1 MSSDDIE
8 ITITNPD
15 GLAVKPV
22 MVELPQY
29 DEYLDKPRRF
39 QAAIE
44 KDSGLDPQGTAKVT
58 RRGKIILLGHVK
70 KLDESKPKK
79 DTLLLQ
85 SAEALLEE
93 RIGQFYRYPAG
104 TRLDAILGSS
114 AGGSVVGL
122 LCMANGLIP
131 RGGWAPLE
139 GEWYW
144 IAGGGSSGRFG
155 DITTLY
161 QGTTPLTKVG
171 VWTTAPAGSFYQD
184 IANLAIRCTDGRSP
198 AYHQIIAPNFKDTL
212 LRIGTISLASTTFS
226 VCYEIG
232 ETKIWPVIRSLILAA
247 GLEYSI
253 RYEKDGYAYLDASAT
268 VGQGS
273 ESAPVATY
281 IDGDNAEISLDEMD
295 GDGHIQALI
304 GQGAGAGITQ
314 QCAAA
319 FDFATAGTWRE
330 AIYQAGGM
338 FGDMLQTA
346 TEKVFS
352 DYSDPKIYK
361 VDAPEQDWAQGCG
374 NCVGIVRPGAQ
385 PVFKRIKH
393 IAMKGGRMEL
403 EVGQRL
409 RTLQEILKGKEEVQ
423 NVLASFYGAHTRT
436 AWSWSLPGTNIDS
449 YSPISHKFLLASTDD
464 STKEADDPTLGSG
477 EIDPNFPFQVL
488 LSLRIDWYKSSVKS
502 ATVSGPSH
510 STVGNHSGYG
520 GVETSDEEMTAHPI
534 PSKTSAASPTLYQ
547 VSSYQ
552 HGHSMGW
559 ANAYGNALN
568 YISLWVDWITFNVW
582 DGSKYVPYDVVED
595 VSFND
600 YDYDSFALDYHGHS
614 LGQATYASDV
624 SHQLHTHNISS
635 YYTYAAGDQSH
646 TEALKS
652 AKTRAG
658 SNQHSD
664 QTLDENN
671 QKIEFAVNDL
681 ATGSV
686 KLMSLTV
693 KCNGSHVPGSPFTDG
708 GAGLY
713 IGDSLDSID
722 ISSLVNVGETNEITV
737 QVAAYGAA
745 DPVKCN
751 ISGNVNVSAIISAF

>member
-15 GLAVKPV
+15 GLAVKPI

-58 RRGKIILLGHVK
+58 RRGKIILLGHIK
-70 KLDESKPKK
+70 KLDESKPEK

-114 AGGSVVGL
+114 SGGSVVGL
-122 LCMANGLIP
+122 LEMANGLIP
-131 RGGWAPLE
+131 RGGWELH
-139 GEWYW
+139 
-144 IAGGGSSGRFG
+144 AGSVYKITGAGTSSRMG
-155 DITTLY
+155 TLTQLY
-161 QGTTPLTKVG
+161 QGVTLLAKDTAIPTSAGRWWQSSTDLY
-171 VWTTAPAGSFYQD
+171 VWT
-184 IANLAIRCTDGRSP
+184 TDGRSP
-198 AYHQIIAPNFKDTL
+198 RYHQMIAPNFKDTL
-212 LRIGTISLASTTFS
+212 LRLGTISLASTTFT

-268 VGQGS
+268 TGQGS

-304 GQGAGAGITQ
+304 GQGAGQGITQ

-319 FDFATAGTWRE
+319 FDFVTAGTWRE

-338 FGDMLQTA
+338 FGAMLQTA

-361 VDAPEQDWAQGCG
+361 VDAPEQDWSQGCG
-374 NCVGIVRPGAQ
+374 NYVGIVRPGAQ
-385 PVFKRIKH
+385 PIYKRIKH

-409 RTLQEILKGKEEVQ
+409 RTLREILKGKEEVQ
-423 NVLASFYGAHTRT
+423 NVLASFYGAHTKN
-436 AWSWSLPGTNIDS
+436 AWSWSLPETNIDS
-449 YSPISHKFLLASTDD
+449 YEAITHSFLLQSTDKSSGSGEDD
-464 STKEADDPTLGSG
+464 SLGDG
-477 EIDPNFPFQVL
+477 EIDPNFPFQVI
-488 LSLRIDWYKSSVKS
+488 LSLSVGWFKSSTYS
-502 ATVSGPSH
+502 ATQQTDNHSNVGSHGGYGGGTSAKTQSAHSVNSFTGAVGNRNMLIGGLQATSTGSGGNHAHSLSVNLITGTTTSGGSPAHSHYHTRASGSGASYDSGSHAHGLSPYGYTVNDPNHVHSIPSH
-510 STVGNHSGYG
+510 STNAAESQDHAWGTGGGTGGY
-520 GVETSDEEMTAHPI
+520 
-534 PSKTSAASPTLYQ
+534 
-547 VSSYQ
+547 
-552 HGHSMGW
+552 
-559 ANAYGNALN
+559 AN
-568 YISLWVDWITFNVW
+568 
-582 DGSKYVPYDVVED
+582 
-595 VSFND
+595 
-600 YDYDSFALDYHGHS
+600 
-614 LGQATYASDV
+614 
-624 SHQLHTHNISS
+624 
-635 YYTYAAGDQSH
+635 
-646 TEALKS
+646 
-652 AKTRAG
+652 TRAG
-658 SNQHSD
+658 STEHPIRQSI
-664 QTLDENN
+664 LEGLI
-671 QKIEFAVNDL
+671 KKYG
-681 ATGSV
+681 TGNSIHY
-686 KLMSLTV
+686 LTLTV
-693 KCNGSHVPGSPFTDG
+693 KVNGSQVPGSPFSGAG
-708 GAGLY
+708 GTGLY
-713 IGDSLDSID
+713 IGDSIDAID
-722 ISSLVNVGETNEITV
+722 ISDLVKVGAQNAIELSISEFGGSDV
-737 QVAAYGAA
+737 VR
-745 DPVKCN
+745 CS

>member
-15 GLAVKPV
+15 GLAVKPI

-58 RRGKIILLGHVK
+58 RRGKTILLGHIK
-70 KLDESKPKK
+70 RLDESKPDK

-85 SAEALLEE
+85 SAEALLDE

-131 RGGWAPLE
+131 RGGWELHA
-139 GEWYW
+139 GSVYK
-144 IAGGGSSGRFG
+144 IAGAGTSSRMG
-155 DITTLY
+155 TLTQLY
-161 QGTTPLTKVG
+161 QGVTLLAKDTAIPTSAGRWWQSSTDLY
-171 VWTTAPAGSFYQD
+171 VWT
-184 IANLAIRCTDGRSP
+184 TDGRSP
-198 AYHQIIAPNFKDTL
+198 RYHQMIAPNFKDTL
-212 LRIGTISLASTTFS
+212 MRLGTISLASTTFT

-273 ESAPVATY
+273 ESTPVTTY

-319 FDFATAGTWRE
+319 FDFVTAGTWRE

-338 FGDMLQTA
+338 FGSMLQTA

-361 VDAPEQDWAQGCG
+361 VDAPEQDWSQGCG
-374 NCVGIVRPGAQ
+374 NYVGIVRRGAQ
-385 PVFKRIKH
+385 PVYKRIKH
-393 IAMKGGRMEL
+393 IAMRDGRMEL

-423 NVLASFYGAHTRT
+423 NVLASFYGAHTKN
-436 AWSWSLPGTNIDS
+436 AWSWSLPETNIDS
-449 YSPISHKFLLASTDD
+449 YEAITHSFLLQSTDKSGGGEDD
-464 STKEADDPTLGSG
+464 SLGDG
-477 EIDPNFPFQVL
+477 EIDPNFPYHVI
-488 LSLRIDWYKSSVKS
+488 LSLSVGWFKASTYS
-502 ATVSGPSH
+502 ATQQVD
-510 STVGNHSGYG
+510 NHSNVGSHGGYG
-520 GVETSDEEMTAHPI
+520 GGTNAKPMTAHGVNSI
-534 PSKTSAASPTLYQ
+534 TDLAATQYTNVLNGTYSAGS
-547 VSSYQ
+547 
-552 HGHSMGW
+552 HGHSVSNT
-559 ANAYGNALN
+559 ANSRSTGSGGSPAHIHYYTDYSAYSSSYSG
-568 YISLWVDWITFNVW
+568 D
-582 DGSKYVPYDVVED
+582 
-595 VSFND
+595 
-600 YDYDSFALDYHGHS
+600 HGHS
-614 LGQATYASDV
+614 GAYYPVSSQFHQHTIPSHYTNDAASQDHAWGTGGG
-624 SHQLHTHNISS
+624 SGGN
-635 YYTYAAGDQSH
+635 ANP
-646 TEALKS
+646 
-652 AKTRAG
+652 RAG
-658 SNQHSD
+658 S
-664 QTLDENN
+664 
-671 QKIEFAVNDL
+671 IEHPVRQSIL
-681 ATGSV
+681 EGLIKKYGTGNSIHY
-686 KLMSLTV
+686 LTLTV
-693 KCNGSHVPGSPFTDG
+693 KVNGVQVPGSPFSGAG
-708 GAGLY
+708 GTGLY
-713 IGDSLDSID
+713 IGDSIDAID
-722 ISSLVNVGETNEITV
+722 ISDLVTVGAQNTIELSISEFGGSDVVRCSL
-737 QVAAYGAA
+737 
-745 DPVKCN
+745 
-751 ISGNVNVSAIISAF
+751 SGNVNVSAIISAF

>member
-58 RRGKIILLGHVK
+58 RRGKIILLGHIK
-70 KLDESKPKK
+70 KLDESKPGK

-114 AGGSVVGL
+114 SGGSVVGL
-122 LCMANGLIP
+122 LEMANGLIP
-131 RGGWAPLE
+131 RGGWELH
-139 GEWYW
+139 
-144 IAGGGSSGRFG
+144 AGSVYKITGAGTSSRMG
-155 DITTLY
+155 TLTQLY
-161 QGTTPLTKVG
+161 QGVTLLAKDTAIPTSAGRWWQSSTDLY
-171 VWTTAPAGSFYQD
+171 VWT
-184 IANLAIRCTDGRSP
+184 TDGRSP
-198 AYHQIIAPNFKDTL
+198 RYHQMIAPNFKDTL
-212 LRIGTISLASTTFS
+212 MRLGTISLASTTFT

-232 ETKIWPVIRSLILAA
+232 ETKIWPVIRSLVLAA

-253 RYEKDGYAYLDASAT
+253 RYEKDGYAYLDASTA

-319 FDFATAGTWRE
+319 FDFVTGGTWRE

-338 FGDMLQTA
+338 FGSMLQTA

-374 NCVGIVRPGAQ
+374 NYVGIVRPGAQ
-385 PVFKRIKH
+385 PIYKRIKH

-423 NVLASFYGAHTRT
+423 NILASFYGAHTKN
-436 AWSWSLPGTNIDS
+436 AWSWSLPETNLDS
-449 YSPISHKFLLASTDD
+449 YEAITHSFLLQSTDKSGSEDD
-464 STKEADDPTLGSG
+464 SLGDG
-477 EIDPNFPFQVL
+477 EIDPNFPYQVI
-488 LSLRIDWYKSSVKS
+488 LSLSVDWFKASTYS
-502 ATVSGPSH
+502 ATQQVD
-510 STVGNHSGYG
+510 NHSNVGSHGGYG
-520 GVETSDEEMTAHPI
+520 GGTNAKPMTAHGVNSI
-534 PSKTSAASPTLYQ
+534 TDLAATQYTKVLNGTYSAGS
-547 VSSYQ
+547 
-552 HGHSMGW
+552 HGHSVSNT
-559 ANAYGNALN
+559 ANSRSTGSGGSPAHTHYYTDYSAYSSSYSG
-568 YISLWVDWITFNVW
+568 D
-582 DGSKYVPYDVVED
+582 
-595 VSFND
+595 
-600 YDYDSFALDYHGHS
+600 HGHS
-614 LGQATYASDV
+614 GAYYPVSSQFHQHTIPSHYTNDAASQNHAWGTGGG
-624 SHQLHTHNISS
+624 SGGNANQ
-635 YYTYAAGDQSH
+635 
-646 TEALKS
+646 
-652 AKTRAG
+652 RAG
-658 SNQHSD
+658 S
-664 QTLDENN
+664 
-671 QKIEFAVNDL
+671 IEHPVRQSIL
-681 ATGSV
+681 EGLIKKYGTGNSIHY
-686 KLMSLTV
+686 LTLTV
-693 KCNGSHVPGSPFTDG
+693 KVNGVQVPGSPFSGAG
-708 GAGLY
+708 GTGLY
-713 IGDSLDSID
+713 IGDSIDAID
-722 ISSLVNVGETNEITV
+722 ISDLVTVGAQNTIELSISEFGGSDVVRCSL
-737 QVAAYGAA
+737 
-745 DPVKCN
+745 
-751 ISGNVNVSAIISAF
+751 SGNVNVSAIISAF

>member
-58 RRGKIILLGHVK
+58 RRGKIILLGHIK
-70 KLDESKPKK
+70 KLDESKPEK

-114 AGGSVVGL
+114 SGGSVVGL
-122 LCMANGLIP
+122 LEMANGLIP
-131 RGGWAPLE
+131 RGGWELH
-139 GEWYW
+139 
-144 IAGGGSSGRFG
+144 AGSVYKITGAGTSSRMG
-155 DITTLY
+155 TLTQLY
-161 QGTTPLTKVG
+161 QGVTLLTKATAIPSASG
-171 VWTTAPAGSFYQD
+171 RWYQSSTDLYVWA
-184 IANLAIRCTDGRSP
+184 TDDRSP
-198 AYHQIIAPNFKDTL
+198 RYHQMIAPNFKDTL
-212 LRIGTISLASTTFS
+212 LRLGTISLASTTFS

-232 ETKIWPVIRSLILAA
+232 ETKIWPVIRSLVLAA

-253 RYEKDGYAYLDASAT
+253 RYEKDGYAYLDASTA

-319 FDFATAGTWRE
+319 FDFVTAGTWRE

-338 FGDMLQTA
+338 FGAMLQTA

-361 VDAPEQDWAQGCG
+361 VDAPEQDWSQGCG
-374 NCVGIVRPGAQ
+374 NYVGIIRPGSQ

-423 NVLASFYGAHTRT
+423 NVLASFYGAHTKN
-436 AWSWSLPGTNIDS
+436 AWSWSLPETNIDS
-449 YSPISHKFLLASTDD
+449 YEAITHSFLLQSTDKSGSEDD
-464 STKEADDPTLGSG
+464 SLGDG
-477 EIDPNFPFQVL
+477 EIDPNFPYQVI
-488 LSLRIDWYKSSVKS
+488 LSLSVDWFKASTYS
-502 ATVSGPSH
+502 ATQQNDLHSNVGSHGGYGGGTNAKPMTAHSVNSFTGVAASYQVDAMTTVVSNGSH
-510 STVGNHSGYG
+510 SHSVSNTANSRTTGSGGSPAHTHYYTDYSGYSTGSAGSHSHSGYYY
-520 GVETSDEEMTAHPI
+520 P
-534 PSKTSAASPTLYQ
+534 
-547 VSSYQ
+547 
-552 HGHSMGW
+552 
-559 ANAYGNALN
+559 
-568 YISLWVDWITFNVW
+568 
-582 DGSKYVPYDVVED
+582 
-595 VSFND
+595 
-600 YDYDSFALDYHGHS
+600 
-614 LGQATYASDV
+614 V
-624 SHQLHTHNISS
+624 SHASHVHTIPTHSTN
-635 YYTYAAGDQSH
+635 AAGGQDH
-646 TEALKS
+646 EWGTGGGTGGYAN
-652 AKTRAG
+652 TRAG
-658 SNQHSD
+658 STEHPIRQSI
-664 QTLDENN
+664 LEGLI
-671 QKIEFAVNDL
+671 KKYG
-681 ATGSV
+681 TGNSIHY
-686 KLMSLTV
+686 LTLTV
-693 KCNGSHVPGSPFTDG
+693 KVNGVQVAGSPFSGAG
-708 GAGLY
+708 GTGLY
-713 IGDSLDSID
+713 IGDSIDAID
-722 ISSLVNVGETNEITV
+722 ISDLVTVGAQNTIELSISEFGGSDVVRCSL
-737 QVAAYGAA
+737 
-745 DPVKCN
+745 
-751 ISGNVNVSAIISAF
+751 SGNVNVSAIISAF

>member
-58 RRGKIILLGHVK
+58 RRGKIILLGHIK
-70 KLDESKPKK
+70 KLDESKPEK

-114 AGGSVVGL
+114 SGGSVVGL
-122 LCMANGLIP
+122 LEMANGLIP
-131 RGGWAPLE
+131 RGGWELH
-139 GEWYW
+139 
-144 IAGGGSSGRFG
+144 AGSVYKITGAGTSSRMG
-155 DITTLY
+155 TLTQLY
-161 QGTTPLTKVG
+161 QGVTLLTKALVIPTASG
-171 VWTTAPAGSFYQD
+171 QWYQSSTDLYVWA
-184 IANLAIRCTDGRSP
+184 TDDRSP
-198 AYHQIIAPNFKDTL
+198 RYHQMIAPNFKDTL
-212 LRIGTISLASTTFS
+212 LRLGTISLASTTFT

-273 ESAPVATY
+273 ESTPVTTY

-319 FDFATAGTWRE
+319 FDFVTAGTWRE

-338 FGDMLQTA
+338 FGSMLQTA

-361 VDAPEQDWAQGCG
+361 VDAPEQDWSQGCG
-374 NCVGIVRPGAQ
+374 NYVGIVRRGAQ
-385 PVFKRIKH
+385 PVYKRIKH
-393 IAMKGGRMEL
+393 IAMRDGRMDL

-423 NVLASFYGAHTRT
+423 NVLASFYGAHTKN
-436 AWSWSLPGTNIDS
+436 AWSWSLPETNIDS
-449 YSPISHKFLLASTDD
+449 YEAITHSFLLQSTDKSGGGEDD
-464 STKEADDPTLGSG
+464 SLGDG
-477 EIDPNFPFQVL
+477 EIDPNFPFQVI
-488 LSLRIDWYKSSVKS
+488 LSLSVDWFKASTYS
-502 ATVSGPSH
+502 ATQQNDLHSNVGSHGGYGGGTNAKPMTAHSVNSFTGVAASYQVDAMTTVVSNGSHSHSVSNTADSRTTGSGGSPSH
-510 STVGNHSGYG
+510 THYYTDYSGYSTGSAGSHSHSGYYYP
-520 GVETSDEEMTAHPI
+520 VSHASHVHTI
-534 PSKTSAASPTLYQ
+534 PTHSTNAAASQDHAWGTGGG
-547 VSSYQ
+547 S
-552 HGHSMGW
+552 G
-559 ANAYGNALN
+559 GNAN
-568 YISLWVDWITFNVW
+568 
-582 DGSKYVPYDVVED
+582 P
-595 VSFND
+595 
-600 YDYDSFALDYHGHS
+600 
-614 LGQATYASDV
+614 
-624 SHQLHTHNISS
+624 
-635 YYTYAAGDQSH
+635 
-646 TEALKS
+646 
-652 AKTRAG
+652 RAG
-658 SNQHSD
+658 S
-664 QTLDENN
+664 
-671 QKIEFAVNDL
+671 IEHPVRQSIL
-681 ATGSV
+681 EGLIKKYGTGNSIHY
-686 KLMSLTV
+686 LTLTV
-693 KCNGSHVPGSPFTDG
+693 KVNGVQVPGSPFSGAG
-708 GAGLY
+708 GTGLY
-713 IGDSLDSID
+713 IGDSIDAID
-722 ISSLVNVGETNEITV
+722 ISDLVTVGAQNTIELSISEFGGSDVVRCSL
-737 QVAAYGAA
+737 
-745 DPVKCN
+745 
-751 ISGNVNVSAIISAF
+751 SGNVNVSAIISAF

>member
-58 RRGKIILLGHVK
+58 RRGKIILLGHIK
-70 KLDESKPKK
+70 KLDESKPEK

-114 AGGSVVGL
+114 SGGSVVGL
-122 LCMANGLIP
+122 LEMANGLIP
-131 RGGWAPLE
+131 RGGWELH
-139 GEWYW
+139 
-144 IAGGGSSGRFG
+144 AGSVYKITGAGTSSRMG
-155 DITTLY
+155 TLTQLY
-161 QGTTPLTKVG
+161 QGVTLLTKALVIPTASG
-171 VWTTAPAGSFYQD
+171 QWYQSSTDLYVWA
-184 IANLAIRCTDGRSP
+184 TDDRSP
-198 AYHQIIAPNFKDTL
+198 RYHQMIAPNFKDTL
-212 LRIGTISLASTTFS
+212 LRLGTISLASTTFS

-232 ETKIWPVIRSLILAA
+232 ETKIWPVIRSLVLAA

-253 RYEKDGYAYLDASAT
+253 RYEKDGYAYLDASTA

-319 FDFATAGTWRE
+319 FDFVTAGTWRE

-338 FGDMLQTA
+338 FGAMLQTA

-361 VDAPEQDWAQGCG
+361 VDAPEQDWSQGCG
-374 NCVGIVRPGAQ
+374 NYVGIIRPGSQ

-423 NVLASFYGAHTRT
+423 NVLASFYGAHTKN
-436 AWSWSLPGTNIDS
+436 AWSWSLPETNIDS
-449 YSPISHKFLLASTDD
+449 YEAITHSFLLQSTDKSGSEDD
-464 STKEADDPTLGSG
+464 SLGDG
-477 EIDPNFPFQVL
+477 EIDPNFPYQVI
-488 LSLRIDWYKSSVKS
+488 LSLSVDWFKASTYS
-502 ATVSGPSH
+502 ATQQNDLHSNVGSHGGYGGGTSAKPMTAHSVNSFTGVAASYQVDAMTTVVSSGSH
-510 STVGNHSGYG
+510 SHSVSNTANSRTTGRGGSPAHTHYYTDYSGYSTGSAGSHSHSGYYF
-520 GVETSDEEMTAHPI
+520 P
-534 PSKTSAASPTLYQ
+534 
-547 VSSYQ
+547 
-552 HGHSMGW
+552 
-559 ANAYGNALN
+559 
-568 YISLWVDWITFNVW
+568 
-582 DGSKYVPYDVVED
+582 
-595 VSFND
+595 
-600 YDYDSFALDYHGHS
+600 
-614 LGQATYASDV
+614 V
-624 SHQLHTHNISS
+624 SHASHVHTIPTHSTN
-635 YYTYAAGDQSH
+635 AAGGQDH
-646 TEALKS
+646 EWGTGGGTGGYAN
-652 AKTRAG
+652 TRAG
-658 SNQHSD
+658 STEHPIRQSI
-664 QTLDENN
+664 LEGLI
-671 QKIEFAVNDL
+671 KKYG
-681 ATGSV
+681 TGNSIHY
-686 KLMSLTV
+686 LTLTV
-693 KCNGSHVPGSPFTDG
+693 KVNGVQVAGSPFSGAG
-708 GAGLY
+708 GTGLY
-713 IGDSLDSID
+713 IGDSIDAID
-722 ISSLVNVGETNEITV
+722 ISDLVTVGAQNTIELSISEFGGSDVVRCSL
-737 QVAAYGAA
+737 
-745 DPVKCN
+745 
-751 ISGNVNVSAIISAF
+751 SGNVNVSAIISAF

>member
-58 RRGKIILLGHVK
+58 RRGKIILLGHIK
-70 KLDESKPKK
+70 KLDESKPEK

-114 AGGSVVGL
+114 SGGSVVGL
-122 LCMANGLIP
+122 LEMANGLIP
-131 RGGWAPLE
+131 RGGWELH
-139 GEWYW
+139 
-144 IAGGGSSGRFG
+144 AGSVYKITGAGTSSRMG
-155 DITTLY
+155 TLTQLY
-161 QGTTPLTKVG
+161 QGVTLLAKDTAIPTSAGRWWQSSTDLY
-171 VWTTAPAGSFYQD
+171 VWT
-184 IANLAIRCTDGRSP
+184 TDGRSP
-198 AYHQIIAPNFKDTL
+198 RYHQMIAPNFKDTL
-212 LRIGTISLASTTFS
+212 MRLGTISLASTTFT

-232 ETKIWPVIRSLILAA
+232 ETKIWPVIRSLVLAA

-304 GQGAGAGITQ
+304 GQGAGQGITQ

-319 FDFATAGTWRE
+319 FDFVTAGTWRE

-338 FGDMLQTA
+338 FGSMLQTA

-374 NCVGIVRPGAQ
+374 NYVGIVRPGAQ
-385 PVFKRIKH
+385 PIYKRIKH

-423 NVLASFYGAHTRT
+423 NVLASFYGAHTKN
-436 AWSWSLPGTNIDS
+436 AWSWSLPETNIDS
-449 YSPISHKFLLASTDD
+449 YEAITHSFLLQSTDKSGGGEDD
-464 STKEADDPTLGSG
+464 SLGDG
-477 EIDPNFPFQVL
+477 EIDPNFPYHVI
-488 LSLRIDWYKSSVKS
+488 LSLSVGWFKASTYS
-502 ATVSGPSH
+502 ATQQVD
-510 STVGNHSGYG
+510 NHSNVGSHGGYG
-520 GVETSDEEMTAHPI
+520 GGTNAKPMTAHGVNSI
-534 PSKTSAASPTLYQ
+534 TDLAATQYTNVLNGTYSAGSHDHSVSNTANSRSTGSGGSPAHTHYYTDYSAYS
-547 VSSYQ
+547 SSYSGD
-552 HGHSMGW
+552 HGHSG
-559 ANAYGNALN
+559 AYYPVSSQFHQHTIPSHYTNDAASQDHAWGTGGGSGGNAN
-568 YISLWVDWITFNVW
+568 
-582 DGSKYVPYDVVED
+582 P
-595 VSFND
+595 
-600 YDYDSFALDYHGHS
+600 
-614 LGQATYASDV
+614 
-624 SHQLHTHNISS
+624 
-635 YYTYAAGDQSH
+635 
-646 TEALKS
+646 
-652 AKTRAG
+652 RAG
-658 SNQHSD
+658 S
-664 QTLDENN
+664 
-671 QKIEFAVNDL
+671 IEHPVRQSIL
-681 ATGSV
+681 EGLIKKYGTGNSIHY
-686 KLMSLTV
+686 LTLTV
-693 KCNGSHVPGSPFTDG
+693 KVNGVQVPGSPFSGAG
-708 GAGLY
+708 GTGLY
-713 IGDSLDSID
+713 IGDSIDAID
-722 ISSLVNVGETNEITV
+722 ISDLVTVGAQNTIELSISEFGGSDVVRCSL
-737 QVAAYGAA
+737 
-745 DPVKCN
+745 
-751 ISGNVNVSAIISAF
+751 SGNVNVSAIISAF

>member
-15 GLAVKPV
+15 GLTVKPV
-22 MVELPQY
+22 MVELPQF

-44 KDSGLDPQGTAKVT
+44 KDSGLDHQGTAKVT
-58 RRGKIILLGHVK
+58 RRGKTILLGHVK
-70 KLDESKPKK
+70 KLDESKPDK

-85 SAEALLEE
+85 SAEALLDE

-114 AGGSVVGL
+114 AGGDVVGL

-131 RGGWAPLE
+131 RGGWELH
-139 GEWYW
+139 
-144 IAGGGSSGRFG
+144 AGSVYKITGAGTSSRMG
-155 DITTLY
+155 TLAQLY
-161 QGTTPLTKVG
+161 QGVTLLNKALVIPTASGQWYQSSTDLY
-171 VWTTAPAGSFYQD
+171 VWA
-184 IANLAIRCTDGRSP
+184 TDDRSP
-198 AYHQIIAPNFKDTL
+198 RYHQMIAPNFKDTL
-212 LRIGTISLASTTFS
+212 LRLGTISLASTTFT

-273 ESAPVATY
+273 ISAPVATY

-319 FDFATAGTWRE
+319 FDFASLGTWRE

-338 FGDMLQTA
+338 FGAMLQTA

-374 NCVGIVRPGAQ
+374 NYVGIVRHGAQ

-423 NVLASFYGAHTRT
+423 SVLASFYGAHTKT
-436 AWSWSLPGTNIDS
+436 AWSWSLPDTNIDS

-464 STKEADDPTLGSG
+464 SQKTADDPTLGSG

-502 ATVSGPSH
+502 ATVDGESH
-510 STVGNHSGYG
+510 SDVGSHSGYG
-520 GVETSDEEMTAHPI
+520 GVETSDEEMTAHSV
-534 PSKTSAASPTLYQ
+534 PSKTAAASHTYYQ
-547 VSSYQ
+547 VASYQ
-552 HGHSMGW
+552 HGHSLGW
-559 ANAYGNALN
+559 ANAYGNALTALSL
-568 YISLWVDWITFNVW
+568 YIDFRAK
-582 DGSKYVPYDVVED
+582 DYYFDYV
-595 VSFND
+595 
-600 YDYDSFALDYHGHS
+600 DYDSFALDYHGHS
-614 LGQATYASDV
+614 LGQASLSSNV
-624 SHQLHTHNISS
+624 SHQLHTHTIAS
-635 YYTYAAGDQSH
+635 YYTDAAGNQSH
-646 TEALKS
+646 TEATEA
-652 AKTRAG
+652 AKTRTG
-658 SNQHSD
+658 SSQHSD
-664 QTLDENN
+664 QTLDEDN
-671 QKIEFAVNDL
+671 QKIEYAVNDL

-693 KCNGSHVPGSPFTDG
+693 KCNGSHVPGSPFTDA

-713 IGDSLDSID
+713 IGDSLDNID
-722 ISSLVNVGETNEITV
+722 ISDLVTVGAQNEITI

-745 DPVKCN
+745 DPVKCS
-751 ISGNVNVSAIISAF
+751 ITGNVNVSAIISAF

>member
-58 RRGKIILLGHVK
+58 RRGKIILLGHIK
-70 KLDESKPKK
+70 KLDESKPDK

-85 SAEALLEE
+85 SAEALLDE

-114 AGGSVVGL
+114 AGGDVVGL

-131 RGGWAPLE
+131 RGGWELHA
-139 GEWYW
+139 GSVYK
-144 IAGGGSSGRFG
+144 IAGAGTSSRMG
-155 DITTLY
+155 TLTQLY
-161 QGTTPLTKVG
+161 QGVTLLTKATAIPSASG
-171 VWTTAPAGSFYQD
+171 RWWQSRTDLYVWT
-184 IANLAIRCTDGRSP
+184 TDGRSP

-212 LRIGTISLASTTFS
+212 LRLGTISLASTAFS

-253 RYEKDGYAYLDASAT
+253 RYEKDGYAYLDASTAA
-268 VGQGS
+268 GQGS

-319 FDFATAGTWRE
+319 FDFVTAGTWRE

-338 FGDMLQTA
+338 FGAMLQTA

-361 VDAPEQDWAQGCG
+361 VDAPEQDWSQGCG
-374 NCVGIVRPGAQ
+374 NYVGIVRRGAQ
-385 PVFKRIKH
+385 PVYKRIKH
-393 IAMKGGRMEL
+393 IAMRDGRMEL

-423 NVLASFYGAHTRT
+423 NVLASFYGAHTKN
-436 AWSWSLPGTNIDS
+436 AWSWSLPETNIDS
-449 YSPISHKFLLASTDD
+449 YEAITHSFLLQSTDKSGGGEDD
-464 STKEADDPTLGSG
+464 SLGDG
-477 EIDPNFPFQVL
+477 EIDPNFPYHVI
-488 LSLRIDWYKSSVKS
+488 LSLSVGWFKASTYS
-502 ATVSGPSH
+502 ATQQNDLHSNVGSH
-510 STVGNHSGYG
+510 GGYG
-520 GVETSDEEMTAHPI
+520 GGTNAKPMTAHGVNSI
-534 PSKTSAASPTLYQ
+534 TDLAATQYTNVLNGTYSAGS
-547 VSSYQ
+547 
-552 HGHSMGW
+552 HGHSVSNT
-559 ANAYGNALN
+559 ANSRSTGSGGSPAHIHYYTDYSAYSSSYSG
-568 YISLWVDWITFNVW
+568 D
-582 DGSKYVPYDVVED
+582 
-595 VSFND
+595 
-600 YDYDSFALDYHGHS
+600 HGHS
-614 LGQATYASDV
+614 GAYYPVSSQFHQHTIPSHYTNDAASQDHAWGTGGG
-624 SHQLHTHNISS
+624 SGGN
-635 YYTYAAGDQSH
+635 ANP
-646 TEALKS
+646 
-652 AKTRAG
+652 RAG
-658 SNQHSD
+658 S
-664 QTLDENN
+664 
-671 QKIEFAVNDL
+671 IEHPVRQSIL
-681 ATGSV
+681 EGLIKKYGTGNSIHY
-686 KLMSLTV
+686 LTLTV
-693 KCNGSHVPGSPFTDG
+693 KVNGVQVPGSPFSGAG
-708 GAGLY
+708 GTGLY
-713 IGDSLDSID
+713 IGDSIDAID
-722 ISSLVNVGETNEITV
+722 ISDLVTVGAQNTIELSISEFGGSDVVRCSL
-737 QVAAYGAA
+737 
-745 DPVKCN
+745 
-751 ISGNVNVSAIISAF
+751 SGNVNVSAIISAF